1 MSEHNHSEPDAA
13 SWKTVWLGDP
23 DNQAHA
29 TDGWLPVEAEV
40 RLSQLAV
47 FERKVTIGDASKDSD
62 DYISSWIQGDWSG
75 GLGVLDLSEGTDTSR
90 YHWGCAETR
99 FTNQTA
105 LPPMVTASRPSAA
118 VGTCYP
124 LGDVYD
130 VDGTFEDRGSHPVQT
145 FYCAFGPNPNQ
156 SNRYDVY
163 GYNEGSG
170 VWHARATLP
179 TSGSLGG
186 RLAGRPMEKGT
197 PFRGYDALDTLLYV
211 PMGGNGYAT
220 LKETT
225 AGAATV
231 QNSDTSNN
239 KIPKPITMCVHDDKL
254 WAMDNAG
261 VLWKTADAVTWE
273 QITDM
278 SGAERL
284 VFDRSRTPRKLINYI
299 NRAGEPVLCLVTDQ
313 DLWMLE
319 EEASGVTPGGR
330 WQVTAVQYPPHP
342 DFGRAAAVWRPGEDL
357 HIAAGMDT
365 IRFTSANVI
374 VPLSGPS
381 RDDGVPRQY
390 RGAIVDMTPE
400 LSCLYALVKGDSTA
414 AKTQT
419 FVEDGGISQD
429 DQPYVPS
436 NQTYNCVLA
445 WTGTGWHAVWAPDYS
460 VGDPT
465 YLCVSKVP
473 NGYRLWW
480 GSTDGLAYTMRLR
493 QTFHNPRAG
502 IDPDANP
509 PTGIDQYAETG
520 FIETGRFDAVMRG
533 FDKIASHFTIY
544 LDYASP
550 TETVTVD
557 YQTEAAGW
565 TTLGT
570 FNTRGMTQVS
580 FDPDGDGFAEGA
592 PFNWIQFRMTLNR
605 GSNTTL
611 SPVIDAVVL
620 HYVKIPQNTTSFV
633 FTVPLPKRQWMGRSA
648 KEINDHLTSLLESR
662 KFIKLVHQDRSYRG
676 KVAGISGADATGD
689 DYSGGRTVNFIA
701 LGPNT
706 PEQGS

>member
-1 MSEHNHSEPDAA
+1 MTEHNAPEAA

-23 DNQAHA
+23 DNPDHG

-90 YHWGCAETR
+90 FYWGCAETR
-99 FTNQTA
+99 FVNQTA
-105 LPPMVTASRPSAA
+105 LPPLVTASKPSGAMGA
-118 VGTCYP
+118 CYP

-130 VDGTFEDRGSHPVQT
+130 VDGSNARGTHPVQT
-145 FYCAFGPNPNQ
+145 FYCAFGPNTGA

-163 GYNEGSG
+163 GYDESSG
-170 VWHARATLP
+170 TWHARAT
-179 TSGSLGG
+179 GSTAGGMSG
-186 RLAGRPMEKGT
+186 RLAGVPLERGT
-197 PFRGYDALDTLLYV
+197 AFRGYDATDTLLYV
-211 PMGGNGYAT
+211 PMGNSGYAT
-220 LKETT
+220 LKESNP
-225 AGAATV
+225 GQATV
-231 QNSDTSNN
+231 NN
-239 KIPKPITMCVHDDKL
+239 YTDVKPISMCVHDDRL
-254 WAMDNAG
+254 WAIDNAG
-261 VLWKTADAVTWE
+261 VLWLTANGTLWE
-273 QITDM
+273 KITDM
-278 SGAERL
+278 SGARTL
-284 VFDRSRTPRKLINYI
+284 VFDRSRTPRQLINYI

-319 EEASGVTPGGR
+319 EESTGTSNGAR
-330 WQVTAVQYPPHP
+330 WQITAVQYPPHP
-342 DFGRAAAVWRPGEDL
+342 DFGLAAAVWRPGEDL
-357 HIAAGMDT
+357 HISAGMDT

-374 VPLSGPS
+374 VPLSGPV

-390 RGAIVDMTPE
+390 RGAIVDMVPE
-400 LSCLYALVKGDSTA
+400 LSCLYALVRGDNTA

-429 DQPYVPS
+429 DQPYLPS

-445 WTGTGWHAVWAPDYS
+445 WTGTGWHSVWAPDYS

-465 YLCVSKVP
+465 VMAVSKVP
-473 NGYRLWW
+473 SGYRLWW
-480 GSTDGLAYTMRLR
+480 GSTDGQAYTMRLR

-509 PTGIDQYAETG
+509 PTGIDDFAPTG

-533 FDKIASHFTIY
+533 FDKIASHFTMY
-544 LDYASP
+544 LDYASS
-550 TETVTVD
+550 TETVAVEYRTD
-557 YQTEAAGW
+557 AMGW
-565 TTLGT
+565 QTLGV
-570 FNTRGMTQVS
+570 FNTRGMSQLS
-580 FDPDGDGFAEGA
+580 FDPDGDGFAEGV

-605 GSNTTL
+605 GNNRNL
-611 SPVIDAVVL
+611 SPVIDAIVL
-620 HYVKIPQNTTSFV
+620 NYVKIPQNTTSFV
-633 FTVPLPKRQWMGRSA
+633 FTVPLPKRQWMGKSA
-648 KEINDHLTSLLESR
+648 QEIDAHLTSLLETPG
-662 KFIKLVHQDRSYRG
+662 FIQLIHQDKKYRG

-706 PEQGS
+706 